1 MYQTFYLQ
9 LAHGESYEEEESD
22 ESELQYWDAL
32 DKVRRLSLN
41 VEIDYS
47 FPIIM
52 QNFANLVVLELNLC
66 SDDHVMHNLPTL

>member
-9 LAHGESYEEEESD
+9 LAHGESYEEESD